1 MFDISFSNLPS
12 RSSMF
17 INLVYNEDKIISFL
31 YVFISIY
38 ILKYDLSR
46 QHIVINVMQNIQK
59 KGNIKN
65 NFLIN
70 ICEKLNLCEY

>member
-1 MFDISFSNLPS
+1 
-12 RSSMF
+12 MF

-46 QHIVINVMQNIQK
+46 QYIVINVMQNIQK

>member
-1 MFDISFSNLPS
+1 
-12 RSSMF
+12 MF

>member
-1 MFDISFSNLPS
+1 
-12 RSSMF
+12 MF

-46 QHIVINVMQNIQK
+46 QRIVINVMQNIQK

>member
-1 MFDISFSNLPS
+1 
-12 RSSMF
+12 MF
-17 INLVYNEDKIISFL
+17 INLVYNEDKIIYFL